1 LSSRL
6 IRFCGI
12 SFTFIALVASAL
24 ATNPQADQGWR
35 DAFTVKR
42 DNFVDRGSS
51 PYFVLEPGYRLRLED
66 GKNSLTVTVLNDTKV
81 VDGVKT
87 RVVEERETKDG
98 QLAEVSRNFFAID
111 KTTMD
116 VYYFGESV
124 DIYKNGQVSS
134 HEGQWLSGE
143 NGAKFG
149 LMIPGKP
156 RVGDKY
162 YQENA
167 PGVARDR
174 AEIISTSEEFKVP
187 AGSFRNCV
195 RTRESSEIESGVEEK
210 GYAPNVGLIK
220 DADFLLVKV
229 ERRAK

>member
-1 LSSRL
+1 MNSRL
-6 IRFCGI
+6 IHFCCI
-12 SFTFIALVASAL
+12 SFAFIVLVASAL
-24 ATNPQADQGWR
+24 PTNVQGDQAWR
-35 DAFTVKR
+35 DAYTVKR
-42 DNFVDRGSS
+42 DNLVDRGSS
-51 PYFVLEPGYRLRLED
+51 TYFILEPGYRLRLED
-66 GKNSLTVTVLNDTKV
+66 GKDSLTVTVLDETQV
-81 VDGVKT
+81 VDRVKT

-98 QLAEVSRNFFAID
+98 QLVEVSRNFFAID

-116 VYYFGESV
+116 VYYFGEQV

-134 HEGQWLSGE
+134 HEGQWLSGK

-174 AEIISTSEEFKVP
+174 AEIISTTEELKVP
-187 AGSFRNCV
+187 AGSFKNCL
-195 RTRESSEIESGVEEK
+195 RTRESSEIESGVEDK
-210 GYAPNVGLIK
+210 GYAPSVGLVK
-220 DADFLLVKV
+220 DANFTLVKA
-229 ERRAK
+229 ERGAR